1 MVIDWEEAY
10 SNIKAV
16 LGIPTESPTPSIP
29 RIATAMDGPTTTSSL
44 ETGSTK
50 RKADGDGDA
59 TMADSTETNTKSK
72 KSKSVSKPAPKETTT
87 TQTPALPDDSDPQL
101 AHARAAAAFIP
112 FLSPENLLP
121 PKLPT
126 REEMEGVL
134 LDLRKRALVE
144 EYFGNS
150 EEQKA

>member
-1 MVIDWEEAY
+1 MADWEEAY

-16 LGIPTESPTPSIP
+16 LGITAESPTPNIP
-29 RIATAMDGPTTTSSL
+29 RVATAIDVLATTSTL
-44 ETGSTK
+44 GTGSTK
-50 RKADGDGDA
+50 RKADGGGDV
-59 TMADSTETNTKSK
+59 TMADSAETNTISK
-72 KSKSVSKPAPKETTT
+72 KSKSELKPAPKETITAP
-87 TQTPALPDDSDPQL
+87 TPAHPDDPDPQL
-101 AHARAAAAFIP
+101 VHARAAVAFIP

-126 REEMEGVL
+126 REEMEAVL